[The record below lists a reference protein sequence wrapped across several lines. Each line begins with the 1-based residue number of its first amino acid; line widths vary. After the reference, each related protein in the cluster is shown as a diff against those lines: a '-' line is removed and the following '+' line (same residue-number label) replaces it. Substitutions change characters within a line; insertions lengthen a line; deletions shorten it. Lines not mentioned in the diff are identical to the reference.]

1 MAENLVSDRQFFM
14 QKILKQN
21 TGEIKTV
28 VSARSLVI
36 SFEQLAV
43 QVHTNYSLQH
53 SMGLVQVVM

>member
-43 QVHTNYSLQH
+43 
-53 SMGLVQVVM
+53 